1 MDLLTVSILL
11 ALVLV
16 PCLLVYFINKKIPIL
31 KVIRVY
37 TSNINKGTPSLN
49 HGGYL
54 VAKVLK
60 AHDIQHVYT
69 LCGGHISPILVAC
82 EEEAIRVID
91 TRNEATCV
99 FAADAEARISGIVG
113 VAIVTAGPGATN
125 TITAVKNAQM
135 AQTPLLI
142 LSGAAAVLFEGRGS
156 LQDIDQISIFKPLCK
171 YTATI
176 TRVNQIVPTLRKAI
190 QQAMSDTPGPVFIEF
205 PIDTIYP
212 YDLLIEETIPK
223 YPARNLME
231 KLVEFI
237 IKVNIGNIFA
247 GAFLKEN
254 YLPLPISYPRHTSAQ
269 RDSSLKLFNNSKKPI
284 MIISSQAMLHSVNP
298 RELCK
303 VLEVMGVPCYLS
315 GMSRGLLGEDN
326 NILLRHKRRDALK
339 EADLIVLVGAVC
351 DFRLEYGKA
360 LSGKAKK
367 IIVNRNR
374 EDLQRNTDVMWNPDL
389 SILGDPALFIQSI
402 SEQLHRTGYKVSQD
416 WLTHLRERDDMR
428 ETDNV
433 DKSTGPVNKFI
444 NPLSLLFRVREV
456 MDKDSVIVVDGGDF
470 VGTASYILKPN
481 GPASWLDP
489 GPFGTLGVGGGFGLG
504 AKLCKPDSEVWIIYG
519 DGSLGYS
526 VAEFDTFMR
535 HKAPVIAVVG
545 NDACWSQ
552 IQRAQV
558 KIFKSE
564 VACNLRFCSYELV
577 AEGYGGVGFQMENND
592 PDEIRELLLKAKEI
606 AKTGKPVL
614 LNFFIGKSDFRE
626 GSLSV

>member
-1 MDLLTVSILL
+1 MDFLTVSILL
-11 ALVLV
+11 LLLLALCVIV
-16 PCLLVYFINKKIPIL
+16 HFVSKKIPIL
-31 KVIRVY
+31 KVLRVY
-37 TSNINKGTPSLN
+37 TIKVNTGRPGLN
-49 HGGYL
+49 HGGSL

-60 AHDIQHVYT
+60 EHHIEHVYT

-91 TRNEATCV
+91 TRNEASCV
-99 FAADAEARISGIVG
+99 FAADAEARITGNVG

-135 AQTPLLI
+135 AQTPLLV
-142 LSGAAAVLFEGRGS
+142 LSGAAALLFEGRGS
-156 LQDIDQISIFKPLCK
+156 LQDIDQMSLFKPLCK
-171 YTATI
+171 YTARI
-176 TRVNQIVPTLRKAI
+176 PRVNEIVPILRKAI
-190 QQAMSDTPGPVFIEF
+190 QQAMSDTPGPVFVEF

-212 YDLLIEETIPK
+212 YELLLEETLPK
-223 YPARNLME
+223 QPARNTKE
-231 KLVEFI
+231 KLIEFI
-237 IKVNIGNIFA
+237 IKVNIGDIFT
-247 GAFLKEN
+247 GAFTEQE
-254 YLPLPISYPRHTSAQ
+254 YGPLPISFPRHTRAQ
-269 RDSSLKLFNNSKKPI
+269 CDTSIKLFQNSKKPI
-284 MIISSQAMLHSVNP
+284 IVISSQAMLHSVKPINLCSAL
-298 RELCK
+298 EL
-303 VLEVMGVPCYLS
+303 MGVPCYLS
-315 GMSRGLLGEDN
+315 GMTRGLLGEDN
-326 NILLRHKRRDALK
+326 DILLRHKRREALK

-360 LSGKAKK
+360 LSGKSKK

-389 SILGDPALFIQSI
+389 SILGDPALFIESLSQ
-402 SEQLHRTGYKVSQD
+402 ELHRIGYKVSKD
-416 WLTHLRERDDMR
+416 WLMHLKERDDLR
-428 ETDNV
+428 ETENIN
-433 DKSTGPVNKFI
+433 KSRDPVNKYI
-444 NPLSLLFRVREV
+444 NPMSLLFQVRET
-456 MDKDSVIVVDGGDF
+456 MDKNSIIVVDGGDF

-481 GPASWLDP
+481 GPSTWLDP

-526 VAEFDTFMR
+526 IAEFDTFMR
-535 HKAPVIAVVG
+535 HKTPVIAVVG

-564 VACNLRFCSYELV
+564 VACNLSFSSYELV
-577 AEGYGGVGFQMENND
+577 AEGYGGVGFQMQNND
-592 PDEIRELLLKAKEI
+592 PAEIRMLLLKAKEI

-614 LNFFIGKSDFRE
+614 LNFLIGKSNFRE